1 MEGIKEMI
9 EVAVS
14 DYAKGGIFAKTP
26 AEIEDKRKEFVV
38 KEGRKYIKVMD
49 NNGGSAWAFIVKTD
63 DDPKFKRGDILMA
76 AGWATPAR
84 NAARG
89 NVLERNFSWIRW
101 TGPDYLK

>member
-9 EVAVS
+9 EVAVN
-14 DYAKGGIFAKTP
+14 DYAKSFGRNDP
-26 AEIEDKRKEFVV
+26 AAVEKKREEFVV

-49 NNGGSAWAFIVKTD
+49 NNGGSAWAFIVKAE

-76 AGWATPAR
+76 AGWAAPAR

-89 NVLERNFSWIRW
+89 NVLEGDFSWIRW
-101 TGPDYLK
+101 TGPDYLN